1 MNIAINLWVDMHNG
15 SHLVNRQVM
24 HGFIHANMHR
34 GKEKTPGCGARGT
47 GPPPLTK
54 ISLVTRFALC
64 LANTVAKAHLNKI
77 YVFLSLKKK

>member
-1 MNIAINLWVDMHNG
+1 MVYIKID